1 VSVVVSVVVPSRGG
15 AGRLPSLLDRLAA
28 QTQPDWEAVVVL
40 DGDVDNSAAVVER
53 RRSTLP
59 VRAVTFPENRGRAA
73 ALNAGFEAATGE
85 ILVRCDDDL
94 APGPDFLRGHVEAH
108 RDGPVGVIGM
118 CRNIFPPTPYAAA
131 YGRRAYVRH
140 RSSAYAAAPSERWHY
155 WGGNVSVD
163 RGSWERVGPYD
174 PDFRAYGWEDVDW
187 GYRLMRAGVP
197 IVVEPGLEVDH
208 HIATTTTAGRAV
220 RAYDAG
226 SARRRFE
233 AKHGFQVVAP
243 AGRDPWNLA
252 VGGMARLLGAEGIGR
267 AGRVVDRLADR
278 LPRRAAEKAVALTV
292 EAGALAG
299 YRRSDAGRA
308 V

>member
-1 VSVVVSVVVPSRGG
+1 VSVIISVVVPSRGG

-28 QTQPDWEAVVVL
+28 QTQSGWEAIVVL
-40 DGDVDNSAAVVER
+40 DGDIDNSAGVVEL

-59 VRAVTFPENRGRAA
+59 VRVVTFPENRGRPA
-73 ALNAGFEAATGE
+73 ALNAGFEVATGE

-94 APGPDFLRGHVEAH
+94 APKPDFLSRHVEAH

-118 CRNIFPPTPYAAA
+118 CRNIFPHTPYATA
-131 YGRRAYVRH
+131 YGWPAYLRQRAA
-140 RSSAYAAAPSERWHY
+140 AYAAPPEERWHY
-155 WGGNVSVD
+155 WGGNISID
-163 RGSWERVGPYD
+163 RGSWDRVGPYD

-197 IVVEPGLEVDH
+197 IVVEPGLETDH
-208 HIATTTTAGRAV
+208 HIAATTTAGRAL
-220 RAYDAG
+220 RAYYSG

-233 AKHGFQVVAP
+233 TKHGFQVVA
-243 AGRDPWNLA
+243 AGGRDPWNLA
-252 VGGMARLLGAEGIGR
+252 VRTAARLLSEQGIDQ

-278 LPRRAAEKAVALTV
+278 VPRRVAEKAVALTV

-299 YRRSDAGRA
+299 YRRSDAGHA
-308 V
+308 I